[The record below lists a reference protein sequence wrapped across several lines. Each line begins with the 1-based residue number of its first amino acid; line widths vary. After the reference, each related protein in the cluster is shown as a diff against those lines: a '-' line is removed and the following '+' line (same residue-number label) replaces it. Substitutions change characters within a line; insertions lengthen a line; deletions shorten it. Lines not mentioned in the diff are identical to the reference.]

1 MMALSKIDPAGLDI
15 GQIGGRRNLII
26 NGAQTVDQR
35 FSGSSELKGS
45 GAKYHTDRFVV
56 FSQAASK
63 LTAQQV
69 SESPAGFKNSLQLTV
84 TNAVSLGAGD
94 QYMLQQRLEGQNVSH
109 LSFGTSNAVTVTLS
123 FYVRS
128 SIAGTHSG
136 VLVNGSENRN
146 YPFTY
151 TISAANTW
159 ERISVTIAG
168 DTSGTWVT
176 TNAVGMWVKW
186 NLGTGSTYLGTAG
199 AWSGSSYLSGA
210 TGSVQLIETA
220 SATFYITGVQLEV
233 GTVAT
238 PFEHRSFDE
247 ELFSCYRYYYKIIP
261 GAADKYFPFIMHSYS
276 GTNALG
282 VGMYPV
288 EMRTTPTAIEISSAT
303 DFKLNK
309 PAAYNI
315 VTTSF
320 TYGNSTNPFSYNVVA
335 TVSSGLTSHD
345 TNFVRTTG
353 SDSFLAWSAEL

>member
-1 MMALSKIDPAGLDI
+1 MSEILVNTIKKADGTGGLTVPTES
-15 GQIGGRRNLII
+15 GQVVTTASPSLGRRNLII

-238 PFEHRSFDE
+238 PFEHRSFGE
-247 ELFSCYRYYYKIIP
+247 ELNLCRRYLIQTEHY
-261 GAADKYFPFIMHSYS
+261 GYS
-276 GTNALG
+276 
-282 VGMYPV
+282 
-288 EMRTTPTAIEISSAT
+288 TTARLYTSST
-303 DFKLNK
+303 GSM
-309 PAAYNI
+309 
-315 VTTSF
+315 T
-320 TYGNSTNPFSYNVVA
+320 STNSWVLLNIK
-335 TVSSGLTSHD
+335 
-345 TNFVRTTG
+345 
-353 SDSFLAWSAEL
+353 